1 MVSSQRVLLV
11 AAERRE
17 FDGLLRHC
25 SSVKRIRWPIYW
37 AAYGECAGRKFWM
50 AANGAGPLHAGKA
63 LDAGVPECRPDAVV
77 SLGFCGALDQAM
89 EIGDVFVATTVVGA
103 GQQWPMCVPRSD
115 CAYKTGTL
123 VSIPRVAQ
131 TAAEKAELRATGASA
146 VEMEAAGVAQ
156 RAAAGGIPT
165 FCVRSVSDLARQSF
179 VTDFNG
185 ALRPDGH
192 FATIRILSSVIRDP
206 AKALPEL
213 IRLRRNCQIA
223 TRTLGD
229 FIAGCRF

>member
-1 MVSSQRVLLV
+1 MVSSQRILLV
-11 AAERRE
+11 AAEPRE
-17 FDGLLRHC
+17 FDGVLRHC
-25 SSVKRIRWPIYW
+25 SSVKRVRWPIDW
-37 AAYGECAGRKFWM
+37 AAYGECAGRRFWM
-50 AANGAGPLHAGKA
+50 AANGAGPLHAGMA
-63 LDAGVPECRPDAVV
+63 LDTGVPECRPDAVV

-103 GQQWPMCVPRSD
+103 GQQWAMCVPGSD
-115 CAYKTGTL
+115 GAYRTGTL

-131 TAAEKAELRATGASA
+131 TAAEKAQLRATGGLV

-156 RAAAGGIPT
+156 RAATNRVPA
-165 FCVRSVSDLARQSF
+165 FCVRAVSDLAGQSF

-192 FATIRILSSVIRDP
+192 FATIRILSSVIRNP

-223 TRTLGD
+223 TRKLGD